1 MSSPG
6 SPALTM
12 SVTPIVKL
20 SPERKDG
27 ATRVWAFASELSVDS
42 SALDK
47 NKQKR
52 SGLVIVI

>member
-1 MSSPG
+1 
-6 SPALTM
+6 M